1 MAVDFKKL
9 LKNKDFDEIKD
20 KIEDIADD
28 IKKDPAL
35 LKLFNTDPVKAL
47 EKVLGVDLPDD
58 LVNKV
63 IAAVKAQLAADKV
76 DDFMDKLEDK
86 LEDKAPDFLKKLF

>member
-1 MAVDFKKL
+1 MSVDFKKL
-9 LKNKDFDEIKD
+9 LKNMDFDEIKD

-35 LKLFNTDPVKAL
+35 LKLFKTDPVKAL

-63 IAAVKAQLAADKV
+63 IAAVKAQLAADKL
-76 DDFMDKLEDK
+76 DDVFDNLEDK
-86 LEDKAPDFLKKLF
+86 LEGKAGDLLKKLF

>member
-28 IKKDPAL
+28 IRKDPET
-35 LKLFNTDPVKAL
+35 LKLFKSDPVKAL

-58 LVNKV
+58 VINKV
-63 IAAVKAQLAADKV
+63 IAGVKAQLAADKL
-76 DDFMDKLEDK
+76 DDVMDKLEDK

>member
-9 LKNKDFDEIKD
+9 LKNMDFDEIKD

-28 IKKDPAL
+28 IKKDPEL
-35 LKLFNTDPVKAL
+35 LKLFKTDPVKAL

-63 IAAVKAQLAADKV
+63 IAAVKAQLAADKL
-76 DDFMDKLEDK
+76 DDVFDNQEDQLEG
-86 LEDKAPDFLKKLF
+86 KAGDLLKKLF